1 MLKKLNSMTKNSC
14 GPRIMKLNRLWT
26 THYEA
31 EVTSLNSPSPSCVD
45 MKKKKKKKEKKL
57 DDQKQRAIVFQ
68 YIICIHYENN
78 G

>member
-1 MLKKLNSMTKNSC
+1 MTKNSC

-45 MKKKKKKKEKKL
+45 MKKKKKKKKK
-57 DDQKQRAIVFQ
+57 KKNTITKKIKHF
-68 YIICIHYENN
+68 YKKIKY
-78 G
+78 